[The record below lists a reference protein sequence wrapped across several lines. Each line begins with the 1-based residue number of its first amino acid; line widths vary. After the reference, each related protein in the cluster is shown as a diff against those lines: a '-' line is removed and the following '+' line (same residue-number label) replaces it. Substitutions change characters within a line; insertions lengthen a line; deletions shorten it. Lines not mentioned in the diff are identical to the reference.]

1 MAGGSPKDEKKMSQ
15 VTGRGEPVWLGPG
28 EAMGVEI
35 GDGGPLGFGAAV
47 AEAGPGG
54 VALEL

>member
-1 MAGGSPKDEKKMSQ
+1 MSQ